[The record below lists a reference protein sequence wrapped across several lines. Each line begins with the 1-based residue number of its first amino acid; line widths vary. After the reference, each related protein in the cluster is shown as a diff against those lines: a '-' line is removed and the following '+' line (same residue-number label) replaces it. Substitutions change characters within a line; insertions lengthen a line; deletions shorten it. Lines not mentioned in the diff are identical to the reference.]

1 MTEQKEL
8 ERAASELKMNSAGGS
23 LTIVGLGPGAAGHL
37 SLETLQL
44 LENHFVIL
52 RTEIHPTVE
61 ELKRR
66 GIRYISCDGWYEKE
80 ATFEEVYDK
89 ISSFVL
95 EQARDKDVVYAVPGS
110 PLVAERT
117 VVLLRE
123 KAAEQHVPLTIKPAM
138 SFLDLAYVDLGI
150 DPIDGLRIID
160 AQDFEAL
167 ADAGKYPLMVTQVY
181 NRMVASDMKLSLM
194 DALPDDTEVY
204 FLRNLGMEDEECRKI
219 SLFEIDRQPEIDH
232 LTSVF
237 IPRQPQEVLLSVLQE
252 AGDAEEG
259 SAEGSAV
266 NYARPEEEEDF
277 AEEPLS
283 EVVVADETGHWKR
296 FPLLL
301 RKTDFDVRP
310 LADVMQVL
318 REPGGCPWDRE
329 QDFATI
335 RANLIEECYE
345 FLEAVDDKDVHG
357 MTEELGDIL
366 MQVVFHAR
374 MAEEKGLFTLQDV
387 IDCVTDKLIERHPHV
402 FGTVKVKNS
411 DEVLTNWDAIKLQE
425 KPERKRILDGIYQGL
440 PSLLRANKVQR
451 KVAKVGFDWTDTED
465 VKQKVLEE
473 WNEFNEAVAQRNPDE
488 MEKELGDL
496 YFSLVN
502 FARHLGVESETAL
515 NRCNNRFVKRFEHVE
530 DCVENSGK
538 GWNDFTLDELDRF
551 WDEAKSAED
560 KQG

>member
-1 MTEQKEL
+1 MAADHSLNCNTE
-8 ERAASELKMNSAGGS
+8 NSKGS

-44 LENHFVIL
+44 LENNAVIL
-52 RTEIHPTVE
+52 RTEIHPTVA
-61 ELKRR
+61 ELKNR
-66 GIRYISCDGWYEKE
+66 GISYVSCDSFYERE
-80 ATFEEVYDK
+80 DTFEKVYDK
-89 ISSFVL
+89 IAAFVL
-95 EQARDKDVVYAVPGS
+95 EQARGKHVVYAVPGS

-123 KAAEQHVPLTIKPAM
+123 RAAEQGVPLQIKPAM

-150 DPIDGLRIID
+150 DPIEGLRIID

-167 ADAGKYPLMVTQVY
+167 ADAGRYPLMITQVY
-181 NRMVASDMKLSLM
+181 NQMVASDMKLSLM
-194 DALPDDTEVY
+194 DALPDETEVW
-204 FLRNLGMEDEECRKI
+204 FLRNLGLEDEECRKI
-219 SLFEIDRQPEIDH
+219 LLYEIDRQPVIDH

-252 AGDAEEG
+252 PEKEEVSVSDG
-259 SAEGSAV
+259 ADEAEG
-266 NYARPEEEEDF
+266 EFDF

-283 EVVVADETGHWKR
+283 EAVVAGEDGHWKR
-296 FPLLL
+296 FPLLP
-301 RKTDFDVRP
+301 RKTEFDVRP
-310 LADVMQVL
+310 LSDVMQVL

-357 MTEELGDIL
+357 MMEELGDIL

-374 MAEEKGLFTLQDV
+374 MAEEKELFTLQDV

-402 FGTVKVKNS
+402 FGTVQVANS

-425 KPERKRILDGIYQGL
+425 KPERKRILDGIYKGL

-451 KVAKVGFDWTDTED
+451 KVAKVGFDWTETEP
-465 VKQKVLEE
+465 VKNKVLEE
-473 WNEFNEAVAQRNPDE
+473 WKEFNEAVAKGNAEE

-502 FARHLGVESETAL
+502 YARHLGVESETAL
-515 NRCNNRFVKRFEHVE
+515 NRCNNRFTGRFAYVE
-530 DCVENSGK
+530 DCVEKSGK
-538 GWNDFTLDELDRF
+538 EWQEFTLDELDAF
-551 WDEAKSAED
+551 WDEAKAAER
-560 KQG
+560 K

>member
-1 MTEQKEL
+1 MVANHSPK
-8 ERAASELKMNSAGGS
+8 SNVAGGKGS

-44 LENHFVIL
+44 LEENIVIL
-52 RTEIHPTVE
+52 RTEIHPTVA
-61 ELKRR
+61 ELKSR
-66 GIRYISCDGWYEKE
+66 GISYISCDSFYEKE
-80 ATFEEVYDK
+80 ETFEDVYDK
-89 ISSFVL
+89 IAAFVL
-95 EQARDKDVVYAVPGS
+95 KQAKEKNVVYAVPGS

-117 VVLLRE
+117 VVLLRDR
-123 KAAEQHVPLTIKPAM
+123 AGAQGIPLKIKPAM

-150 DPIDGLRIID
+150 DPIEGLRIID

-167 ADAGKYPLMVTQVY
+167 ADAGRYPLMITQVY
-181 NRMVASDMKLSLM
+181 NQMVASDMKLSLM
-194 DALPDDTEVY
+194 DALPDETEVW
-204 FLRNLGMEDEECRKI
+204 FLRNLGLEDEECRKI
-219 SLFEIDRQPEIDH
+219 ALFEIDRQPEIDH

-237 IPRQPQEVLLSVLQE
+237 IPRQPQELLLSVLKP
-252 AGDAEEG
+252 AEEENEA
-259 SAEGSAV
+259 SEPSDAL
-266 NYARPEEEEDF
+266 EEIIGITEES
-277 AEEPLS
+277 LS
-283 EVVVADETGHWKR
+283 EAVVADASGHWKR

-301 RKTDFDVRP
+301 RKTEFDIRP
-310 LADVMQVL
+310 LADVMQAL

-366 MQVVFHAR
+366 MQVAFHAR

-402 FGTVKVKNS
+402 FGTVQVANS
-411 DEVLTNWDAIKLQE
+411 DEALKNWDAIKLKE
-425 KPERKRILDGIYQGL
+425 KPERKRILDGIYKGL

-451 KVAKVGFDWTDTED
+451 KVAKVGFDWTELEP
-465 VKQKVLEE
+465 VKNKVMEE
-473 WNEFNEAVAQRNPDE
+473 WKEFNDAVAKGNPDE

-515 NRCNNRFVKRFEHVE
+515 NRCNNRFMERFEHVE
-530 DCVENSGK
+530 DCVEKSGK
-538 GWNDFTLDELDRF
+538 DWQNFSLDELDRF
-551 WDEAKSAED
+551 WDEAKAEENG
-560 KQG
+560 KN